1 MASCFATN
9 NLNARRLVVG
19 VLIAVCAV
27 LACAGCRTAAPG
39 HGTAAGDPEQQAR
52 FVKLNARLRASE
64 PEMRQQAAVALLTM
78 GYPGAAGAV
87 LDALVND
94 PDPAVRVSMIRAAA
108 FCADERCFPAVLR
121 ALDDR
126 DPSVPPAAAEAIAR
140 FTQPAQLDAVAALVR
155 RPTTS
160 AAQRELLFRALGEAI
175 AVRAVPVLIAGLEDP
190 NQGPRDAAWES
201 LKRISGRDLPADV
214 PIWSEWWSAN
224 AHLSREDVLEDHLR
238 TATHELAESRERVA
252 WFEEQQGELISLLGD
267 GEAQTPER
275 LIQALAS
282 SHVSVRICAAVSL
295 AAMPQERLGSFTAA
309 DATRGTLR
317 RAMADQSE
325 VVRWNVLKFAVKTT
339 GPLRDEIVA
348 AALADES
355 PRVLQTALGAVRQG
369 AAPAAVRRIEALL
382 LECDRA
388 DVREAAAAA
397 LGQLGDPASADAL
410 MAGLSDPAENVRWF
424 AIEGLGKLGA
434 TQAVPRIAEML
445 AEDESRIVRAV
456 AAATLGDLG
465 QPAAIPPLRA
475 ALQDP
480 QQRVRENAVAALKAL
495 ATGSSE
501 RMMVIAR
508 ALEQQGLLNDSRE
521 VLTRLVNEFAADA
534 AAESAVV
541 EAYERLADIAGRQE
555 DVAAAARAYA
565 KLIDL
570 SPGTAE
576 YRAGLVACRLKLGE
590 GERLA
595 TELAGWLQGAD
606 AARRTVLLPVAL
618 DAAEALLASGGRT
631 EAKQILDA
639 VAAAAVAGT
648 DEAIVARL
656 DDLRAKAG

>member
-1 MASCFATN
+1 MRRTVAGLLFA
-9 NLNARRLVVG
+9 A
-19 VLIAVCAV
+19 CAA
-27 LACAGCRTAAPG
+27 LTCAGCRTGDAG
-39 HGTAAGDPEQQAR
+39 RGTAPPDPEQRAR

-78 GYPGAAGAV
+78 GYPGAPDAV

-94 PDPAVRVSMIRAAA
+94 PDPAVRISMIRAAA
-108 FCADERCFPAVLR
+108 FCADERCFPAILR
-121 ALDDR
+121 ALDDP
-126 DPSVPPAAAEAIAR
+126 DPSVPPAAADAIAR

-175 AVRAVPVLIAGLEDP
+175 AVQAVPVLIAGLEDP

-214 PIWSEWWSAN
+214 AVWSEWWSAN
-224 AHLSREDVLEDHLR
+224 AHLSREDVLENHLR
-238 TATHELAESRERVA
+238 TASHELAEARARVA
-252 WFEEQQGELISLLGD
+252 WFEEQQAELISLLGD

-282 SHVSVRICAAVSL
+282 NHSSVRICAAVSL
-295 AAMPQERLGSFTAA
+295 AALPQERLSGFTA
-309 DATRGTLR
+309 DEATREILR

-325 VVRWNVLKFAVKTT
+325 VVRWNVLKFAVKTS
-339 GPLRDEIVA
+339 GALRDEVVA
-348 AALADES
+348 AALADAS
-355 PRVLQTALGAVRQG
+355 PRVIQAALGSVRQG
-369 AAPAAVRRIEALL
+369 AGPAAVHRIESLL
-382 LECDRA
+382 LECEGA
-388 DVREAAAAA
+388 DIREAAAAA
-397 LGQLGDPASADAL
+397 LGQLGDPDSADAL
-410 MAGLSDPAENVRWF
+410 MKALSDPAENVRWF

-445 AEDESRIVRAV
+445 AADESRIVRAV

-480 QQRVRENAVAALKAL
+480 QQRVRENAAAALEAL

-521 VLTRLVNEFAADA
+521 VLTRLVNEYTTDPA
-534 AAESAVV
+534 AASDVV
-541 EAYERLADIAGRQE
+541 QAYERLADIAARQD

-565 KLIDL
+565 KLIGL
-570 SPGTAE
+570 APENAE

-595 TELAGWLQGAD
+595 TELRAWLEAGD
-606 AARRTVLLPVAL
+606 AARRAALLPVAL
-618 DAAEALLASGGRT
+618 DAAEALLASGDRT
-631 EAKQILDA
+631 EAKQVLDA
-639 VAAAAVAGT
+639 AAAAAVAGT

-656 DDLRAKAG
+656 DDLRARAG